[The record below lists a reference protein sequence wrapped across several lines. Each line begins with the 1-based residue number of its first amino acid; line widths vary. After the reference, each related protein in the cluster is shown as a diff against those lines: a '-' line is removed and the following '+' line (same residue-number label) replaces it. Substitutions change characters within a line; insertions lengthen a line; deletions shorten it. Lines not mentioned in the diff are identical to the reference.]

1 MRRMDDK
8 EAQLDKDRYHMLLL
22 AQNQT
27 GYKNLLQ
34 LASAAQLEGYYYKP
48 RIDRAFMAEYS
59 EGLIATTGCMAAE
72 IPQAINQ
79 GQYAAGA

>member
-1 MRRMDDK
+1 
-8 EAQLDKDRYHMLLL
+8 MLLL

-48 RIDRAFMAEYS
+48 RIDRSFMAQYS
-59 EGLIATTGCMAAE
+59 AGLIATTGCMAAE
-72 IPQAINQ
+72 IPQAIDRGNMKLAHELM
-79 GQYAAGA
+79 GE